1 MNKSC
6 NKQSIRAFA
15 AKKYIMPIEKITSLQ
30 NDRVKNL
37 VRLQK
42 SAERKKQN
50 LILIE
55 GWREINQAIDKGFQI
70 EAFYLNED
78 KFEEID
84 KLSGKIYLLTPHV
97 FEKVAYRENTE
108 GIIAVA
114 KPKYHSFATLKLRE
128 NPLLIVLESVEK
140 PGNLGAVLRTAE
152 AVAVDAVIVCD
163 PLTDIY
169 NPNVIRSSL
178 GCVFS
183 VPVIVCRNQIALRF
197 LKEKKIRILAAE
209 LKANKRYDLT
219 DFTQP
224 AAIVLGTEAT
234 GLSDEWISAA
244 DERIIIPM
252 LGEHDSLNVSVST
265 AILVF
270 EVLRQRGFKVQ

>member
-1 MNKSC
+1 MN
-6 NKQSIRAFA
+6 
-15 AKKYIMPIEKITSLQ
+15 PEKITSLQ
-30 NDRVKNL
+30 NDKVKNL

-55 GWREINQAIDKGFQI
+55 GWREINQAIGKEFQI
-70 EAFYLNED
+70 EAFYLHED
-78 KFEEID
+78 KNNESS
-84 KLSGKIYLLTPHV
+84 KLSGKVFLLAPHV

-108 GIIAVA
+108 GVIAVA
-114 KPKYHSFATLKLRE
+114 KPKYHSFETLKLRE

-152 AVAVDAVIVCD
+152 AAAVDAVIVCD

-183 VPVIVCRNQIALRF
+183 VPVVACSNKDAIQY
-197 LKEKKIRILAAE
+197 LKEKTIKSYAAE
-209 LKANKRYDLT
+209 LKASKRYDLPDYT
-219 DFTQP
+219 RP

-234 GLSDEWISAA
+234 GLTDEWISAA

-252 LGEHDSLNVSVST
+252 LGEHDSLNVSVSA

-270 EVLRQRGFKVQ
+270 EALRQRGFKVQ

>member
-1 MNKSC
+1 MN
-6 NKQSIRAFA
+6 
-15 AKKYIMPIEKITSLQ
+15 PEKITSLQ
-30 NDRVKNL
+30 NDKVKNL

-78 KFEEID
+78 KIED
-84 KLSGKIYLLTPHV
+84 LDRLSGKVFLLAPNV

-108 GIIAVA
+108 GIITVA
-114 KPKYHSFATLKLRE
+114 KPKFHSLDSLKLSK

-140 PGNLGAVLRTAE
+140 PGNMGAVLRTAE
-152 AVAVDAVIVCD
+152 AAAVDAVIVCD

-183 VPVIVCRNQIALRF
+183 VPVVACKNQDAVKF
-197 LKEKKIRILAAE
+197 LKENKIRTFVAE
-209 LKANKRYDLT
+209 LKASKRYDLT

-252 LGEHDSLNVSVST
+252 LGGHDSLNVSVSA

-270 EVLRQRGFKVQ
+270 EALRQRGLKVQ

>member
-1 MNKSC
+1 MN
-6 NKQSIRAFA
+6 
-15 AKKYIMPIEKITSLQ
+15 PEKITSLQ

-37 VRLQK
+37 VKLQK
-42 SAERKKQN
+42 GSERKSQH

-55 GWREINQAIDKGFQI
+55 GWREINKAIDKGFQI
-70 EAFYLNED
+70 ETLYLNET
-78 KFEEID
+78 KGETVN
-84 KLSGKIYLLTPHV
+84 LSEGDWFYGKTILLAANV

-108 GIIAVA
+108 GIIALA
-114 KPKYHSFATLKLRE
+114 RPKFHSLDTLKLRK

-152 AVAVDAVIVCD
+152 AAAVDAVIVCD

-183 VPVIVCRNQIALRF
+183 IPVVVCRNQDAIQY
-197 LKEKKIRILAAE
+197 LKEKKIRTYAAE
-209 LKANKRYDLT
+209 LKASKRYDLI
-219 DFTQP
+219 DFSQP

-234 GLSDEWISAA
+234 GLTEEWINAA
-244 DERIIIPM
+244 NEKIIIPM
-252 LGEHDSLNVSVST
+252 LGSHDSLNVSVSA

-270 EVLRQRGFKVQ
+270 EALRQRGFSDQKYK

>member
-1 MNKSC
+1 MN
-6 NKQSIRAFA
+6 F
-15 AKKYIMPIEKITSLQ
+15 EKITSLQ

-42 SAERKKQN
+42 SSERKSQN

-55 GWREINQAIDKGFQI
+55 GWKEINQAIDNGFQI

-78 KFEEID
+78 KIEELN
-84 KLSGKIYLLTPHV
+84 KLSGIIYLLAPNV
-97 FEKVAYRENTE
+97 FNKVAYREITE

-114 KPKYHSFATLKLRE
+114 KPKFHSFDTLKLRK
-128 NPLLIVLESVEK
+128 NSLLIVLESVEK

-152 AVAVDAVIVCD
+152 AAALDAVIVCD

-183 VPVIVCRNQIALRF
+183 VPILVCSNQDAIQY
-197 LKEKKIRILAAE
+197 LKVKNIKSYAAE
-209 LKANKRYDLT
+209 LKASKRYDLT
-219 DFTQP
+219 DFSQP

-234 GLSDEWISAA
+234 GLTDEWINAA
-244 DERIIIPM
+244 DEKIIIPM
-252 LGEHDSLNVSVST
+252 LGSHDSLNVSVSA

-270 EVLRQRGFKVQ
+270 EALRQRGFKV

>member
-1 MNKSC
+1 MT
-6 NKQSIRAFA
+6 
-15 AKKYIMPIEKITSLQ
+15 IEKITSLQ
-30 NDRVKNL
+30 NLKVKNL
-37 VRLQK
+37 VKLQK
-42 SAERKKQN
+42 SSERKSQN

-55 GWREINQAIDKGFQI
+55 GWREINQAIDRGFQI
-70 EAFYLNED
+70 EAFYLNES
-78 KFEEID
+78 KIEERN
-84 KLSGKIYLLTPHV
+84 KLSGNIFLIAPQV

-108 GIIAVA
+108 GVIALA
-114 KPKYHSFATLKLRE
+114 SPKFHSFESLNLRK
-128 NPLLIVLESVEK
+128 NPLLIVLESIEK

-152 AVAVDAVIVCD
+152 AAGVDAVIVCD

-178 GCVFS
+178 GCVFT
-183 VPVIVCRNQIALRF
+183 VPVVICKNRDAINF
-197 LKEKKIRILAAE
+197 LKEKNIRTYAAE

-234 GLSDEWISAA
+234 GLTVEWISAA
-244 DERIIIPM
+244 DEKIIIPM
-252 LGEHDSLNVSVST
+252 LGEHDSLNVSVSA

-270 EVLRQRGFKVQ
+270 EAMRQRGFNAQEV

>member
-1 MNKSC
+1 MN
-6 NKQSIRAFA
+6 F
-15 AKKYIMPIEKITSLQ
+15 EKITSLQ

-42 SAERKKQN
+42 SSERKSQN

-55 GWREINQAIDKGFQI
+55 GWREINQAIDNGFVI
-70 EAFYLNED
+70 EAFFLNED
-78 KFEEID
+78 KIED
-84 KLSGKIYLLTPHV
+84 LDRLSGKVFLLAPNV

-114 KPKYHSFATLKLRE
+114 KPKFHSFDTIKLRQ

-152 AVAVDAVIVCD
+152 AAAVDAVIICD
-163 PLTDIY
+163 PLTDFY

-183 VPVIVCRNQIALRF
+183 VPVVVCSNQDALRF
-197 LKEKKIRILAAE
+197 LKEKNIRILAAE

-234 GLSDEWISAA
+234 GLTDEWIGAA
-244 DERIIIPM
+244 DEKIIIPM
-252 LGEHDSLNVSVST
+252 LGEHDSLNVSVSA

-270 EVLRQRGFKVQ
+270 EALRQRAFRVQ

>member
-1 MNKSC
+1 MN
-6 NKQSIRAFA
+6 
-15 AKKYIMPIEKITSLQ
+15 PEKITSLQ

-42 SAERKKQN
+42 SSERKSQN

-55 GWREINQAIDKGFQI
+55 GWREIRQAMGNGFQI
-70 EAFYLNED
+70 ETYYLNEG
-78 KFEEID
+78 KFEEMN
-84 KLSGKIYLLTPHV
+84 KLAGNIYLLAPRV

-114 KPKYHSFATLKLRE
+114 KPKFHSLEILKLRR

-152 AVAVDAVIVCD
+152 AAAVDAVIVCD

-183 VPVIVCRNQIALRF
+183 VPVVVCRNHDAIQY
-197 LKEKKIRILAAE
+197 LKENNIKTFAAE
-209 LKANKRYDLT
+209 LKANKRYDLS

-224 AAIVLGTEAT
+224 AAIVLGTEAS
-234 GLSDEWISAA
+234 GLTEEWISAA
-244 DERIIIPM
+244 DEKIIIPM
-252 LGEHDSLNVSVST
+252 LGAHDSLNVSVSA
-265 AILVF
+265 AILIF
-270 EVLRQRGFKVQ
+270 EALRQRGFNGHLQ

>member
-1 MNKSC
+1 MN
-6 NKQSIRAFA
+6 
-15 AKKYIMPIEKITSLQ
+15 PEKITSLQ

-42 SAERKKQN
+42 SSERKSQN

-55 GWREINQAIDKGFQI
+55 GWREINQAIDKEFQI

-78 KFEEID
+78 KNDELN
-84 KLSGKIYLLTPHV
+84 KLSGKVFLLASNV
-97 FEKVAYRENTE
+97 FNKVAYREITE

-114 KPKYHSFATLKLRE
+114 KPQFHSFDTIKLRE
-128 NPLLIVLESVEK
+128 NPLLVVLESVEK
-140 PGNLGAVLRTAE
+140 PGNLGALLRTAE
-152 AVAVDAVIVCD
+152 AAAVDAVIVCD

-183 VPVIVCRNQIALRF
+183 VPVVVCSNQDAIQY
-197 LKEKKIRILAAE
+197 LKVKNIKSYAAE
-209 LKANKRYDLT
+209 LNASKRYDLI
-219 DFTQP
+219 DFSQP

-234 GLSDEWISAA
+234 GLSDEWINAA
-244 DERIIIPM
+244 DEKIIIPM
-252 LGEHDSLNVSVST
+252 LGLHDSLNVSVSA

-270 EVLRQRGFKVQ
+270 EALRQRGFKVQKLSH

>member
-1 MNKSC
+1 MN
-6 NKQSIRAFA
+6 
-15 AKKYIMPIEKITSLQ
+15 PEKITSLQ

-37 VRLQK
+37 VKLQK
-42 SAERKKQN
+42 SSERKSQN

-55 GWREINQAIDKGFQI
+55 GWREIRQAVAQGFQI
-70 EAFYLNED
+70 ESLYINED
-78 KFEEID
+78 KMESVNHSEVIQFHD
-84 KLSGKIYLLTPHV
+84 KTILLAPHV

-108 GIIAVA
+108 GVIAVA
-114 KPKYHSFATLKLRE
+114 KPKFHSFETLKLRK

-152 AVAVDAVIVCD
+152 AAAVDAVIVCD

-183 VPVIVCRNQIALRF
+183 VPVVTCKNQEAIDYLRQN
-197 LKEKKIRILAAE
+197 KIRTFAAA
-209 LKANKRYDLT
+209 LSATKIYDQTNLT
-219 DFTQP
+219 LP
-224 AAIVLGTEAT
+224 SAIVLGTEAT
-234 GLSDEWISAA
+234 GLTQEWISAA
-244 DERIIIPM
+244 DEKIIIPM
-252 LGEHDSLNVSVST
+252 LGSHDSLNVSVSA

-270 EVLRQRGFKVQ
+270 EALRQRGFNNQQ

>member
-1 MNKSC
+1 M
-6 NKQSIRAFA
+6 I
-15 AKKYIMPIEKITSLQ
+15 PEKIISLQ
-30 NDRVKNL
+30 NDKVKNL

-42 SAERKKQN
+42 SSERRSQN

-55 GWREINQAIDKGFQI
+55 GWREIRQAIDKGFQI

-78 KFEEID
+78 KID
-84 KLSGKIYLLTPHV
+84 ELNKHSGKVFLLASNV

-114 KPKYHSFATLKLRE
+114 RPKFHSLDTLKLRK

-152 AVAVDAVIVCD
+152 ASAVDGVIVCD

-183 VPVIVCRNQIALRF
+183 VPIVVCKNRDAINY
-197 LKEKKIRILAAE
+197 LKENNIRIFAAE
-209 LKANKRYDLT
+209 LKASKRYDLI

-224 AAIVLGTEAT
+224 AAIVLGTEST
-234 GLSDEWISAA
+234 GLTNEWISAA

-252 LGEHDSLNVSVST
+252 LGKHDSLNVSVSA

-270 EVLRQRGFKVQ
+270 ETLRQRRFNLR

>member
-1 MNKSC
+1 MKP
-6 NKQSIRAFA
+6 F
-15 AKKYIMPIEKITSLQ
+15 EKITSLQ
-30 NDRVKNL
+30 NDKIKNL
-37 VRLQK
+37 VKLQK
-42 SAERKKQN
+42 SSERKSQN

-55 GWREINQAIDKGFQI
+55 GWKEINQAIDNGFQI

-78 KFEEID
+78 KIEELN
-84 KLSGKIYLLTPHV
+84 KLSGIIYLLAPHV
-97 FEKVAYRENTE
+97 FNKVAYRENTE

-114 KPKYHSFATLKLRE
+114 KPKFHSFDTLKLRE

-152 AVAVDAVIVCD
+152 AAAVDAVIVCD

-183 VPVIVCRNQIALRF
+183 VPVVACSNQDAIQY
-197 LKEKKIRILAAE
+197 LKKKNIRIFAAE
-209 LKANKRYDLT
+209 LKASKRYDLI

-224 AAIVLGTEAT
+224 SAIVLGTEAT
-234 GLSDEWISAA
+234 GLSDEWINAA
-244 DERIIIPM
+244 DEKIIIPM
-252 LGEHDSLNVSVST
+252 LGSHDSLNVSVSA

-270 EVLRQRGFKVQ
+270 EALRQRGFKVL

>member
-1 MNKSC
+1 MM
-6 NKQSIRAFA
+6 F
-15 AKKYIMPIEKITSLQ
+15 EKITSLQ
-30 NDRVKNL
+30 NERVKNL

-42 SAERKKQN
+42 SAERKARN

-55 GWREINQAIDKGFQI
+55 GWREIKQAIGKDFQI

-78 KFEEID
+78 KIGELD
-84 KLSGKIYLLTPHV
+84 TLSGKVFLLSSNV

-114 KPKYHSFATLKLRE
+114 KPKFYSFETLNLRE
-128 NPLLIVLESVEK
+128 NPMLIVLESVEK

-152 AVAVDAVIVCD
+152 AAAVDAVIICD
-163 PLTDIY
+163 PLTDIF

-183 VPVIVCRNQIALRF
+183 VPVVACKNQNAIHY
-197 LKEKKIRILAAE
+197 LKRKNIRILAAE
-209 LKANKRYDLT
+209 LNASKRYDLI
-219 DFTQP
+219 DLTQP
-224 AAIVLGTEAT
+224 AAIVLGTEAS
-234 GLSDEWISAA
+234 GLTDEWVRVA

-252 LGEHDSLNVSVST
+252 LGKHDSLNVSVSA

-270 EVLRQRGFKVQ
+270 EALRQRGFKEQ

>member
-1 MNKSC
+1 MN
-6 NKQSIRAFA
+6 
-15 AKKYIMPIEKITSLQ
+15 PEKITSLQ
-30 NDRVKNL
+30 NDKIKNL

-55 GWREINQAIDKGFQI
+55 GWREINQAIENGFQI

-78 KFEEID
+78 KIED
-84 KLSGKIYLLTPHV
+84 LDRLSGKVFLLAPNV

-108 GIIAVA
+108 GVIAVA
-114 KPKYHSFATLKLRE
+114 KPKFHSLDSLKLSK

-152 AVAVDAVIVCD
+152 AAAVDAVIVCD

-178 GCVFS
+178 GCVFA
-183 VPVIVCRNQIALRF
+183 VPIVVCSNQDAIQY
-197 LKEKKIRILAAE
+197 LKEKNIKSYAAE
-209 LKANKRYDLT
+209 LKASKRYDLI
-219 DFTQP
+219 DFTKP

-234 GLSDEWISAA
+234 GLTDEWISAA
-244 DERIIIPM
+244 DEKIIIPM
-252 LGEHDSLNVSVST
+252 LGSHDSLNVSVSA

-270 EVLRQRGFKVQ
+270 EALRQRGFKIQNNNL